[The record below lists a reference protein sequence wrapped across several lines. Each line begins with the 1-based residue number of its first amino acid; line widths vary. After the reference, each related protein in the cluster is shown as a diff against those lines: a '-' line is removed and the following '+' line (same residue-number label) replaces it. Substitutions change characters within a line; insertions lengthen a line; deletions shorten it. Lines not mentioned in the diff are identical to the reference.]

1 MSPGTRA
8 KRPPETPYPPIADYA
23 FIGDCHSAALVSKQ
37 ASIDW
42 CCMPRFDSGSSF
54 GRLLGWEQGGYC
66 SIKPARAG
74 YSISRRY
81 VDQTMVLETTF
92 RSGGGEVRLF
102 DCFAMRRGGARHPY
116 HQILRIVEGVRG
128 RVDLRLDMCPR
139 FDYGEVRPWIR
150 QEGVNFYSAIGG
162 NDALLIASDGEL
174 VPGGHH
180 DLKGSWS
187 VRSGDRVRLSIQF
200 MRPELIDEHPSD
212 PPTPEELDGR
222 LEDTL
227 KWWRRWTGRAR
238 LDGGDGPG
246 AVRSALVLKA
256 LCNAPTGAIAAA
268 PTTSLPECPGGA
280 RNWDYRYSWIRDSSF
295 AVRSLAELGADAEA
309 DGFRRFVERSAA
321 GNAEDLQ
328 IMYGVG
334 GERRL
339 IELTIDSLEGY
350 RGASPVRVGNGAAR
364 QRQLDMYGELLDLA
378 WQWHA
383 RGHSPDDD
391 YWRFLVELVNATVEV
406 WEQPDRGIWEI
417 RGTPKHFV
425 HSKVMCWVAVDRGL
439 RLAKECGRRAPLQ
452 KWRQAH
458 RRIREAVETKGYDK
472 RRGIF
477 VQAFGTRAVDAALLL
492 LPQVEFVDYQDERMI
507 RTADAVRDQ
516 LDDGGLLKRY
526 RSRDGLQGEEG
537 AFLACS
543 FWLAECYARQG
554 RVDEA
559 REVFDRTVSTGNDL
573 GLFAEEFD
581 PRSKEMLGNFPLGL
595 THLSHI
601 AAAVALRGA

>member
-1 MSPGTRA
+1 
-8 KRPPETPYPPIADYA
+8 
-23 FIGDCHSAALVSKQ
+23 
-37 ASIDW
+37 
-42 CCMPRFDSGSSF
+42 
-54 GRLLGWEQGGYC
+54 
-66 SIKPARAG
+66 
-74 YSISRRY
+74 
-81 VDQTMVLETTF
+81 MVLETTF

>member
-1 MSPGTRA
+1 
-8 KRPPETPYPPIADYA
+8 
-23 FIGDCHSAALVSKQ
+23 
-37 ASIDW
+37 
-42 CCMPRFDSGSSF
+42 
-54 GRLLGWEQGGYC
+54 
-66 SIKPARAG
+66 
-74 YSISRRY
+74 
-81 VDQTMVLETTF
+81 
-92 RSGGGEVRLF
+92 
-102 DCFAMRRGGARHPY
+102 
-116 HQILRIVEGVRG
+116 
-128 RVDLRLDMCPR
+128 
-139 FDYGEVRPWIR
+139 
-150 QEGVNFYSAIGG
+150 
-162 NDALLIASDGEL
+162 
-174 VPGGHH
+174 
-180 DLKGSWS
+180 
-187 VRSGDRVRLSIQF
+187 
-200 MRPELIDEHPSD
+200 
-212 PPTPEELDGR
+212 
-222 LEDTL
+222 
-227 KWWRRWTGRAR
+227 
-238 LDGGDGPG
+238 
-246 AVRSALVLKA
+246 
-256 LCNAPTGAIAAA
+256 
-268 PTTSLPECPGGA
+268 
-280 RNWDYRYSWIRDSSF
+280 
-295 AVRSLAELGADAEA
+295 
-309 DGFRRFVERSAA
+309 
-321 GNAEDLQ
+321 
-328 IMYGVG
+328 
-334 GERRL
+334 
-339 IELTIDSLEGY
+339 
-350 RGASPVRVGNGAAR
+350 
-364 QRQLDMYGELLDLA
+364 MYGELLDLA

>member
-128 RVDLRLDMCPR
+128 RVGLRLDMCPR